1 MPSDNS
7 PDSWQ
12 EIELQIQ
19 ETSELLRSI
28 NQKFDEAKAAD
39 EDRQNLNLQKQEL
52 ELKLKTKQLKTKLN
66 LRQRQELKSQ
76 LQTIQTRL
84 EEIDLAIAAQLITW
98 SSFKEP
104 FWQIVRFSGLGF
116 LVGVFVKGCVG

>member
-19 ETSELLRSI
+19 ETSELLRSV
-28 NQKFDEAKAAD
+28 NQKFDEAKATD

-52 ELKLKTKQLKTKLN
+52 ELKLKTKLN

-84 EEIDLAIAAQLITW
+84 EEIDLAIAAQLVTW

-116 LVGVFVKGCVG
+116 LLGIFVKGCVG